1 MAARPGEAGTGRR
14 RAPSFRT
21 MQPAGRSRSLGRLG
35 TFGLVAALIAL
46 AGCSGSLAS
55 MLPGTGPL
63 VTVRLEGGM
72 CPAGMCT
79 STWVIERDGRV
90 LSEADPPEELGR
102 ARADAMTALA
112 AAVRSA
118 DYAAIRAKPF
128 RDTCPTAWDGQELIL
143 EFHAPDGVQR
153 IASCEVEIDWGHPLF
168 VATVAAIS
176 PFLELQPES

>member
-1 MAARPGEAGTGRR
+1 M
-14 RAPSFRT
+14 
-21 MQPAGRSRSLGRLG
+21 
-35 TFGLVAALIAL
+35 AALIAL
-46 AGCSGSLAS
+46 AGCSGSLES
-55 MLPGTGPL
+55 LLPGSGPL

-90 LSEADPPEELGR
+90 RTEADPPEELGR

-112 AAVRSA
+112 AAVRST
-118 DYAAIRAKPF
+118 DYGAIRARPF
-128 RDTCPTAWDGQELIL
+128 RGTCPTVYDGQELIL

-153 IASCEVEIDWGHPLF
+153 IASCEVEIDWDQPLF

-176 PFLELQPES
+176 PFVEFQPQP